1 MTFKKIVL
9 ASAIATTVLS
19 GIVAT
24 SPVHAKKGISQKGI
38 VKHPSKLKFDDRELF
53 FADAEKHQ
61 VQLTGGNVAYVVEDT
76 KFPLVRISIS
86 SPIGSFILPADQPA
100 TGRMAMS
107 LLRDGGTKDLTPDEV
122 DERLDFLATSIN
134 FSTSATRSSANI
146 DTLANNLD
154 ESLDLMF
161 DMLTEARFDEERLQ
175 INKDKA
181 VENMRRRNDDT
192 RTIEPRVW
200 NELIRGENFYT
211 NRMATETQVN
221 AVDAEDMQDY
231 VNKVFGS
238 GQLVI
243 AVSGAV
249 NRDEIVDKL
258 NKQLMRLP
266 QMSVER
272 EIPTDLMP
280 QAPGLYGVDK
290 DDVTQT
296 RVSIGHP
303 GIKRDN
309 PDYYAVL
316 VMNDIL
322 GGGGFTSRITKRVRS
337 DEGLAYSAGSRFS
350 PGRHYPGQFRAFFQS
365 KNPSVAQATAIV
377 LEEIDRIQNTPVSEK
392 ELETAQEAQLTFL
405 ADLYAKPQSMAN
417 RFVTDDINGEAADYW
432 KNYEQKIRA
441 VTVEEVQRVA
451 QKYLDK
457 DQLRILLVGKLDEA
471 EAGDGEHGTMES
483 VTGLKMQRLPLKDPL
498 TLKIME

>member
-1 MTFKKIVL
+1 MTIKKILL

-24 SPVHAKKGISQKGI
+24 STVHAKKGISQKGI

-53 FADAEKHQ
+53 FADAEKHK
-61 VQLTGGNVAYVVEDT
+61 VELAGGNVAYVVEDS
-76 KFPLVRISIS
+76 KFPLVRITVT
-86 SPIGSFILPADQPA
+86 SPIGNFILPADEPV

-107 LLRDGGTKDLTPDEV
+107 LLRDGGTKELTPDAV
-122 DERLDFLATSIN
+122 DERLDFLSTFIN
-134 FSTSATRSSANI
+134 FNTSATRSTASL
-146 DTLANNLD
+146 DTLATNLD

-161 DMLTEARFDEERLQ
+161 DMLTEARFDEARLQ

-181 VENMRRRNDDT
+181 LENMRRRNDDT

-221 AVDAEDMQDY
+221 AVDADDMRDY

-238 GQLVI
+238 GQLLVS
-243 AVSGAV
+243 VSGAV
-249 NRDEIVDKL
+249 DRSEVVAKL
-258 NKQLMRLP
+258 NEQLKRLP
-266 QMSVER
+266 EMSVER
-272 EIPTDLMP
+272 DIPSDLMP

-303 GIKRDN
+303 GIMRDN

-350 PGRHYPGQFRAFFQS
+350 PGRHYNGQFRAYFQS

-377 LEEIDRIQNTPVSEK
+377 LEEIDNIQNNPVSEK

-417 RFVTDDINGEAADYW
+417 RFVTDDLNDEATDYW

-441 VTVEEVQRVA
+441 VTVDDVQRVA
-451 QKYLDK
+451 KKYLNK
-457 DQLRILLVGKLDEA
+457 DQLRILLVGKLSEA

-483 VTGLKMQRLPLKDPL
+483 VTGLKMQRIALKDPL
-498 TLKIME
+498 TLEPME